1 MLWSVAAITWPRRYV
16 DRLTPFDL
24 EVRHRRFRD
33 DIGCTLA
40 SALPSDE
47 ILGAEIRQGNLE
59 MAKVIQRSL
68 VASMSLALTAVLFA
82 MIIASAARS
91 EALLP
96 QGASARL
103 GISSILILVAATLGR
118 VGWPPRSREDLT
130 TLGMADRLI
139 YWLLYGVG
147 GLLGVLA
154 FWPWESTTT

>member
-1 MLWSVAAITWPRRYV
+1 
-16 DRLTPFDL
+16 
-24 EVRHRRFRD
+24 
-33 DIGCTLA
+33 
-40 SALPSDE
+40 
-47 ILGAEIRQGNLE
+47 